1 MNVVICDD
9 ERVYIQSIKEKVEKW
24 AAEKAVDRSIV
35 IRTFLSSEDLL
46 EAWESGL
53 TIDMLFLDVQI
64 PHELSGMEI
73 AKQIFEKNEYVPIA
87 FITNYSEYACE
98 GYHVNALRYIVKPV
112 HQKDI
117 DECMN
122 ISWNRWNLSLSES
135 IRVKTSTCMMAL
147 PVKDILMIESI
158 GHQLR
163 IHTINDGITEIRARL
178 IDYAKLLP
186 DGLFAQ
192 CHKSYIV
199 NIMYVRRI
207 EPSQL
212 TLATREVVPIGRKYT
227 QGFFSLFNSYNQ
239 GRKKKHVDDI

>member
-9 ERVYIQSIKEKVEKW
+9 EQIYLQSIKAKVEAW
-24 AAEKAVDRSIV
+24 AVPKAVEHSI
-35 IRTFLSSEDLL
+35 IIQTFSSSEDLL
-46 EAWESGL
+46 DAWEHGL

-64 PHELSGMEI
+64 PNELSGMEI
-73 AKQIFEKNEYVPIA
+73 AKQIFEKNEYIPIA
-87 FITNYSEYACE
+87 FITNYAEYACD
-98 GYHVNALRYIVKPV
+98 GYHVNALRYLVKPV
-112 HQKDI
+112 QQQDI

-122 ISWNRWNLSLSES
+122 IAWNRWNLSLSES
-135 IRVKTSTCMMAL
+135 IRIKTSTCTMAL

-178 IDYAKLLP
+178 SDYAKLLP
-186 DGLFAQ
+186 AGLFAQ

-207 EPSQL
+207 EPSSL
-212 TLATREVVPIGRKYT
+212 TLSTREIIPIGRKYT
-227 QGFFSLFNSYNQ
+227 QGFFSLFNSYHQ
-239 GRKKKHVDDI
+239 GRAQKHVDDI

>member
-9 ERVYIQSIKEKVEKW
+9 DQGYLQSIKEKVENW
-24 AAEKAVDRSIV
+24 AAEKVVSQAIV
-35 IRTFLSSEDLL
+35 IHTFLSSEDLL
-46 EAWESGL
+46 DAWESGL
-53 TIDMLFLDVQI
+53 EIDMLFLDVQI
-64 PHELSGMEI
+64 PHELSGMEV

-87 FITNYSEYACE
+87 FITNYAEYACE
-98 GYHVNALRYIVKPV
+98 GYQVNALRYLVKPV
-112 HQKDI
+112 QQTDM

-122 ISWNRWNLSLSES
+122 IAWHRWNLSLSES
-135 IRVKTSTCMMAL
+135 IRVKTPTCTMAL

-163 IHTINDGITEIRARL
+163 IHTIHDGITEFRARL
-178 IDYAKLLP
+178 SDYAEMLP

-207 EPSQL
+207 EPSSL
-212 TLATREVVPIGRKYT
+212 TLATRDIVPIGRKYA
-227 QGFFSLFNSYNQ
+227 QGFFSLFNAYHQ
-239 GRKKKHVDDI
+239 GREKNHVDDI